1 MPPRGGCAHGECFE
15 ENQAAR
21 VARVGSIDGYGR
33 RVFCECA
40 RSYGIAKVARAH
52 FRMRFIAAGSFDMPS
67 NTSDREKNCAP
78 VLDQGIVITGDLVV
92 KLMGLKL
99 LPVKVRLLVSS
110 TKLASD
116 LGLDWWRDE
125 RSGKKSSSSSSGEG
139 KKKRSKKKSMSGIV
153 TRRDRSERNGARHQS

>member
-1 MPPRGGCAHGECFE
+1 
-15 ENQAAR
+15 
-21 VARVGSIDGYGR
+21 V
-33 RVFCECA
+33 
-40 RSYGIAKVARAH
+40 
-52 FRMRFIAAGSFDMPS
+52 RFIAAGSFSMS
-67 NTSDREKNCAP
+67 NEKSDCERTRAP

-125 RSGKKSSSSSSGEG
+125 RAAESSSSSSEG
-139 KKKRSKKKSMSGIV
+139 KKKKKRSKKKSESSTV
-153 TRRDRSERNGARHQS
+153 TRRERPERNGARHQS

>member
-1 MPPRGGCAHGECFE
+1 
-15 ENQAAR
+15 
-21 VARVGSIDGYGR
+21 
-33 RVFCECA
+33 
-40 RSYGIAKVARAH
+40 
-52 FRMRFIAAGSFDMPS
+52 MPS

>member
-1 MPPRGGCAHGECFE
+1 MAPA
-15 ENQAAR
+15 
-21 VARVGSIDGYGR
+21 
-33 RVFCECA
+33 
-40 RSYGIAKVARAH
+40 AH
-52 FRMRFIAAGSFDMPS
+52 FASARGRMASVRWRVRTLRVRFIAAGSFDMPS
-67 NTSDREKNCAP
+67 DSSDREKNRAP

-125 RSGKKSSSSSSGEG
+125 RAEKSSSSSGEG
-139 KKKRSKKKSMSGIV
+139 KKKRSKKKSMSSIV